1 MRYLVTVLLAATL
14 AGCAARPQQTLG
26 TLNTTDPRFDTPE
39 CREIRLRALQYDDR
53 VGERLAVGV
62 VSGLLLGPFGLPI
75 AAAADARQDEE
86 RQAFNREIQ
95 LRCVTPA
102 ARPAPPPPTR

>member
-1 MRYLVTVLLAATL
+1 M
-14 AGCAARPQQTLG
+14 
-26 TLNTTDPRFDTPE
+26 
-39 CREIRLRALQYDDR
+39 
-53 VGERLAVGV
+53 

-102 ARPAPPPPTR
+102 ARPAPPPPIR